1 MAKKA
6 VTPKSSSSTSADSL
20 AFNKSALKQNV
31 LILRAIDHP
40 LRQKLLKLIDKKK
53 NITVKEIKAKNVI
66 DGVIV
71 SQHLAILRKAGLVTS
86 EKFGRIVS
94 YTINYSTF
102 DKAMAKF
109 NEVSK

>member
-6 VTPKSSSSTSADSL
+6 VTPKSSNNNADSL

-94 YTINYSTF
+94 YTINYAAF

-109 NEVSK
+109 NELSK

>member
-6 VTPKSSSSTSADSL
+6 VTPKSSNTSADSL

-94 YTINYSTF
+94 YTINYATF